1 MTNLETQALLLISEL
16 EIAVVEGLEL
26 PTDVIIAMNNFRSL
40 ELLTTG
46 KHDYKMR
53 NMILELRKQYG
64 DVNNN

>member
-16 EIAVVEGLEL
+16 EIAVVNGLKL
-26 PTDVIIAMNNFRSL
+26 PTDVIIAMHNFRSL

-46 KHDYKMR
+46 KHDYKVR
-53 NMILELRKQYG
+53 NMILALRKQYG

>member
-16 EIAVVEGLEL
+16 EIAVVNGLQL

-40 ELLTTG
+40 ELLITG
-46 KHDYKMR
+46 KHDYKVR

-64 DVNNN
+64 NINNN